1 MLFLGIIPWKG
12 VSCFNGG
19 EGGVVFQMRGFIF
32 KWVGALVLM
41 GRGGVSKK
49 IVGWGG
55 APTMGNLAH
64 RTNEY
69 RDWFCNSG
77 TQLHSGHCQIDR
89 LHSVRQG
96 IGSGHVETAG

>member
-1 MLFLGIIPWKG
+1 MGGGIG
-12 VSCFNGG
+12 FDG
-19 EGGVVFQMRGFIF
+19 EGGF
-32 KWVGALVLM
+32 
-41 GRGGVSKK
+41 SKK

-55 APTMGNLAH
+55 GTPTMGNLAC

-69 RDWFCNSG
+69 CDWFCNSG